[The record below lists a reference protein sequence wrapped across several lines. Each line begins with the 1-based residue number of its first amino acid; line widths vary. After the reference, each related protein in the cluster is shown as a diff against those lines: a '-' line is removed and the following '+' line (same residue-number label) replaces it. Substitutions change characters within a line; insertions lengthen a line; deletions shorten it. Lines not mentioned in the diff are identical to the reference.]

1 MNSNGSELEEVID
14 FTSYLI
20 GLVQSSLLN
29 ILIFKSLSGFQSSL
43 LLVDFATI
51 WKPVHTATKSG
62 LLSGFQF
69 SLLLIDF
76 RYDPV
81 ETRSHCDE

>member
-1 MNSNGSELEEVID
+1 MKSNGTELEEVID

-43 LLVDFATI
+43 LLVDFRYDLAHI
-51 WKPVHTATKSG
+51 
-62 LLSGFQF
+62 
-69 SLLLIDF
+69 LLILI
-76 RYDPV
+76 
-81 ETRSHCDE
+81 

>member
-1 MNSNGSELEEVID
+1 MNSNGTELEEVID

-20 GLVQSSLLN
+20 GLVQSSLKVSAG
-29 ILIFKSLSGFQSSL
+29 FSPRFYSLTS
-43 LLVDFATI
+43 ATI